1 MDMNEETFIQT
12 LQAFQA
18 DLDVD
23 AAVTLMHELET
34 SRLRPT
40 RPLQTPDR
48 IATALMAGMRTQAGR
63 PIRWPI
69 VRPGQKYAPIIRA
82 TRHILEQIFKKR
94 VILDGIPRGNEVNIE
109 IIRIAADITRED
121 ANSQVISPTQ
131 STSSQLTQTQKSSQ
145 GHTPRKSERSPW
157 TSTRSKWSTSAHWKV
172 TRAFAF
178 DVLRLAC
185 LF

>member
-48 IATALMAGMRTQAGR
+48 IAITLMTGMRTQAGR

-69 VRPGQKYAPIIRA
+69 VRAGQNTHR
-82 TRHILEQIFKKR
+82 
-94 VILDGIPRGNEVNIE
+94 
-109 IIRIAADITRED
+109 
-121 ANSQVISPTQ
+121 
-131 STSSQLTQTQKSSQ
+131 
-145 GHTPRKSERSPW
+145 
-157 TSTRSKWSTSAHWKV
+157 
-172 TRAFAF
+172 
-178 DVLRLAC
+178 
-185 LF
+185 